1 MVRTIMIGFPDAY
14 LDIETTG
21 LYSGNCSIT
30 VIGIYFCNE
39 YEDMLVQLYNENL
52 TRRRLLEVL
61 EGSDYLYT
69 YNGER
74 FDLPFIHHRLGPDLS
89 RMYLH
94 SDLMHRCHRHMLKG
108 GLKVVLNRLGISRET
123 EGLTGWHA
131 VWLWKKY
138 CAFNDHKSLDLLLRY
153 NRDDV
158 VNLRDLREKLD
169 LLDRAA

>member
-1 MVRTIMIGFPDAY
+1 MIGFPDAY

-30 VIGIYFCNE
+30 VIGIYFCNA
-39 YEDMLVQLYNENL
+39 YETSLVQLYNENL
-52 TRRRLLEVL
+52 TRRHLLEAL
-61 EGSDYLYT
+61 EGSDHLFT

-74 FDLPFIHHRLGPDLS
+74 FDLPFIRHRLGPDLS
-89 RMYLH
+89 RMHLH
-94 SDLMHRCHRHMLKG
+94 SDLMHRCHRHSLKG

-123 EGLTGWHA
+123 EGLSGWHA
-131 VWLWKKY
+131 VWLWNKY
-138 CAFNDHKSLDLLLRY
+138 VAFDDHEALDLLLRY

-169 LLDRAA
+169 LLDRATSTRE